1 MKNIVLLGDS
11 LTAGWGLAEGENWS
25 CQLASEYPNL
35 SFTNCGVPGDTTTGM
50 LSRFKSQVLEAKP
63 DVVVLFGGLN
73 DLNWGIDI
81 SVVASNL
88 NSMIAQAQ
96 HHGIKPMLV
105 VTSAIDPVGA
115 LPMFGNQPSNVER
128 LRQSVETLSNAHS
141 KKLKMMYGH
150 GETGIEIV
158 DAYQVFE
165 TYAQQNGYR
174 DLYQDDGIHLSKMG
188 AEIIFNK
195 LNGVIAKI

>member
-11 LTAGWGLAEGENWS
+11 LTAGWGLAKGENWS
-25 CQLASEYPNL
+25 CQLISEYPNV

-63 DVVVLFGGLN
+63 DVAVLFGGLN

-81 SVVASNL
+81 GVVASNL

-96 HHGIKPMLV
+96 HHGIKPILV

-115 LPMFGNQPSNVER
+115 LPMFGNEPSTVER
-128 LRQSVETLSNAHS
+128 LRQSVKTLSSVHS

-150 GETGIEIV
+150 RETGIEIV
-158 DAYQVFE
+158 DAYQAFE
-165 TYAQQNGYR
+165 AHAQKNGYS
-174 DLYQDDGIHLSKMG
+174 DLYQNDGIHLSKLG
-188 AEIIFNK
+188 AEIIFDK
-195 LNGVIAKI
+195 LNCLITKI